1 MKVEQNM
8 RNLLI
13 GGGAL
18 LVVLLIAAGFLNSDM
33 GSPST
38 SDSAEV
44 SAPTGLSTALS
55 LEGPMGDFALGS
67 PDAPVTIYE
76 YASLTCNHCA
86 AFHLQTFPQLMEKYI
101 ETGQVRYVIRAFP
114 FDPAATAAVMLAR
127 CSGEDR
133 YYKFLDVL
141 FEQQPQWAFSG
152 NPGENLEAIA
162 KLGGFSGEAYEAC
175 IQNEDIFDHVR
186 EVQTRAQEVHG
197 VRSTPTFFI
206 NGEKVEG
213 ALPFEAFEEV
223 LLSHLPES

>member
-1 MKVEQNM
+1 MEQNK

-13 GGGAL
+13 GGAAL
-18 LVVLLIAAGFLNSDM
+18 LAVLLVAAGFLNSDM
-33 GSPST
+33 GASGT
-38 SDSAEV
+38 ANGAEGA
-44 SAPTGLSTALS
+44 APTNLSTDLS
-55 LEGPMGDFALGS
+55 LEGPMGDYALGS

-86 AFHLQTFPQLMEKYI
+86 AFHLQAFPQLMEKYV

-141 FEQQPQWAFSG
+141 FEQQPQWAFTG

-175 IQNEDIFDHVR
+175 IQNEEIFDHVR
-186 EVQTRAQEVHG
+186 EVQTRAQEVHE

>member
-1 MKVEQNM
+1 MEQNK

-18 LVVLLIAAGFLNSDM
+18 LVLILAAVFFMNSDGNGA
-33 GSPST
+33 GSGTAATGDP
-38 SDSAEV
+38 EV
-44 SAPTGLSTALS
+44 TDALAVA
-55 LEGPMGDFALGS
+55 GPMGDYALGAD
-67 PDAPVTIYE
+67 DAPITVYE

-86 AFHLQTFPQLMEKYI
+86 AFHLQSFPEIKEKYI
-101 ETGQVRYVIRAFP
+101 ESGKVRWVIRAFP

-141 FEQQPQWAFSG
+141 FEQQPQWAFQG

-162 KLGGFSGEAYEAC
+162 KQGGFSSQAYEAC
-175 IQNEDIFDHVR
+175 IQNEEIFAHVR
-186 EVQTRAQEVHG
+186 DVQARGQEVHG
-197 VRSTPTFFI
+197 VRSTPTFFV

-213 ALPFEAFEEV
+213 ALPFSEFEEV
-223 LLSHLPES
+223 LLKYLPES